1 MDLASRCS
9 VHFEFFFNRQ
19 NLLRCDS
26 EVFILIIQDLC
37 LRLQKLL
44 ALVDELKRRSFSL
57 IIFVSFQIPGKMAP
71 ADPKEKA
78 KKGASVVNVSS
89 MEQFKTLTAEPRLS
103 VVHFW
108 ASWANQVCIEI
119 DIQVSMSVSNFG
131 FSSQNEVA

>member
-1 MDLASRCS
+1 MLGFLLRLRLQRCLDLASYCS
-9 VHFEFFFNRQ
+9 IHFKFFFSRL

-37 LRLQKLL
+37 LRLQTYL
-44 ALVDELKRRSFSL
+44 AVVDELKRRSFSL
-57 IIFVSFQIPGKMAP
+57 IIFVTFQIPGKMAP

-78 KKGASVVNVSS
+78 KKGASVVNVAS

-108 ASWANQVCIEI
+108 ASWANQVCIGI
-119 DIQVSMSVSNFG
+119 DI
-131 FSSQNEVA
+131 